1 MRACVDLARS
11 LGRFTTVGCLLA
23 ATLVAR
29 CGGDHGV
36 GADGLT
42 VWEKRGEEER
52 RGEGRRGVLG
62 SRRVAIYLF

>member
-1 MRACVDLARS
+1 M
-11 LGRFTTVGCLLA
+11 A